1 MGKRTGPTNPLL
13 KQLIDDLKKT
23 SYKIHSP
30 FLLAVAEK
38 LNKPR
43 RQRVEVNIA
52 DINRNA
58 NEGDVIIV
66 PGVVLGYGELEK
78 KVTISA
84 WRFSKPA
91 LEKIK
96 KSNSIA
102 ISIEELVKKNPR
114 GTGVKIMC

>member
-13 KQLIDDLKKT
+13 KQLIDYLKRT
-23 SYKIHSP
+23 SYQIHSP

-52 DINRNA
+52 DINRNT
-58 NEGDVIIV
+58 EDGDVIII

-84 WRFSKPA
+84 WKFSKPA

-114 GTGVKIMC
+114 GTGIKIMC